1 MDGDISM
8 SEKSIE
14 SKCSTVSSTE
24 KRAENSLPKM
34 YWMKSKW
41 SENWVGMHYIIIP
54 KACHGKRGIGF
65 RNKSKLTESVVK
77 KKSLDRPT

>member
-24 KRAENSLPKM
+24 KRAENSLK
-34 YWMKSKW
+34 
-41 SENWVGMHYIIIP
+41 
-54 KACHGKRGIGF
+54 C
-65 RNKSKLTESVVK
+65 TEWKVNGV
-77 KKSLDRPT
+77 RIE